1 MKKYKIEY
9 MEKGGT
15 IGSIC
20 FIIGSVKIYNFLFYN
35 MHYTSSL
42 IMLICT
48 LSIIIMYF
56 ISFIIGWIKD
66 RHEER
71 KRIMKEQYKDNIKLL
86 EDTEW

>member
-9 MEKGGT
+9 MKKGGT

-20 FIIGSVKIYNFLFYN
+20 FIIGSVKIYDFLFYSL
-35 MHYTSSL
+35 HYTSSL

-48 LSIIIMYF
+48 LFIMIMYF
-56 ISFIIGWIKD
+56 ISFIIGSIKD
-66 RHEER
+66 KCEKR
-71 KRIMKEQYKDNIKLL
+71 KRIMKEQHKDNIKLL